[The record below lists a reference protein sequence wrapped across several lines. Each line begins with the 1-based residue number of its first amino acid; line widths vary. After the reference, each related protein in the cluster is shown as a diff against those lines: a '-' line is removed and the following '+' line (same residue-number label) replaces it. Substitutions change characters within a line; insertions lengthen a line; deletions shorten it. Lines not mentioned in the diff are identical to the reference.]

1 MSRMGQYLAVDVGG
15 THIRVALYPVEGI
28 VPIKSHRIRT
38 AHKKSTP
45 LQRLTDL
52 IQETLPENKN
62 KVRAIGLA
70 VPGYVDPAQG
80 VVILAPNVPGWDY
93 LPIRSIIEEKFHIP
107 VAVGNDANLAAM
119 GEWKYGAARGY
130 HDVLYLTISTGIGGG
145 VIIHDKLLTGARGL
159 AGELGHVVIDP
170 DGPLCGCGHPG
181 HIESF
186 SAGPA
191 IAQWV
196 KDQLKKGVRSILSNL
211 DEITS
216 LEISRAAGAGDDLA
230 KKSLERAAGF
240 LGSTI
245 ADYLHIFNPEVLILG
260 GGVSRSGKIF
270 TDALMQSIHRNVISI
285 EYVRDLKISIAQ
297 LGDDAGLVG
306 ALALARSTK

>member
-1 MSRMGQYLAVDVGG
+1 MGQYLAVDVGG
-15 THIRVALYPVEGI
+15 THIRVGLYPTEGI
-28 VPIKSHRIRT
+28 VPIKTSRT
-38 AHKKSTP
+38 RTNQIKSTP

-52 IQETLPENKN
+52 IQETLPENKKN
-62 KVRAIGLA
+62 VKAIGLA

-80 VVILAPNVPGWDY
+80 IVILAPNVPGWDY
-93 LPIRSIIEEKFHIP
+93 LPIRSKIEEKFQIP

-145 VIIHDKLLTGARGL
+145 VIIDDKLLTGTRGL
-159 AGELGHVVIDP
+159 AGELGHVVVDP

-191 IAQWV
+191 IAAWV
-196 KDQLKKGVRSILSNL
+196 KEQLKKGVRSILSNL
-211 DEITS
+211 EEITS
-216 LEISRAAGAGDDLA
+216 LEVSRAASAGDDLA
-230 KKSLERAAGF
+230 KKSLERAAGY

-245 ADYLHIFNPEVLILG
+245 AGYLHIFNPEVLILG

-270 TDALMQSIHRNVISI
+270 MHALMQSINHNVISV

-297 LGDDAGLVG
+297 LGDNAGLVG
-306 ALALARSTK
+306 ALALARSTN